1 MEENKFELVVC
12 IVNAGFSQNVM
23 EAARAAGARGGT
35 ILRARGSANP
45 ESEEFFNITIQPDK
59 EMVMILVPVGI
70 KDEVLKTVYK
80 EAGRCPGHRLLPAG
94 LPDHDPQERRSGEE
108 RKKRERVA
116 GDPTGSRPPPSSAPA
131 AP

>member
-1 MEENKFELVVC
+1 MDNQHELVIC

-45 ESEEFFNITIQPDK
+45 ESAEFFNITVQPDK
-59 EMVMILVPVGI
+59 EMVMILVDAGI

-80 EAGRCPGHRLLPAG
+80 SAGLGAEAQGIAFSLPVSRTTTLKKDLPAG
-94 LPDHDPQERRSGEE
+94 D
-108 RKKRERVA
+108 
-116 GDPTGSRPPPSSAPA
+116 APEK
-131 AP
+131 